1 MYFRSQMP
9 APFAVCGCYAIV
21 IQTTD
26 DVQAVRLWKL
36 GAKSKRGLKI
46 LCAIGGKEYDTV

>member
-26 DVQAVRLWKL
+26 DVQAVRLWQL

-46 LCAIGGKEYDTV
+46 LCAIGGKGYDTV